1 MVFAAIVQFYFVGIG
16 LMVIGS
22 YLNIDSVAFFVIF
35 WANIATL
42 LFPEFHLDFLA
53 FLSVALYFVFYFS
66 GMQKDNK
73 ALEK

>member
-22 YLNIDSVAFFVIF
+22 YLNIDSVAFFGIF
-35 WANIATL
+35 WASIATL
-42 LFPEFHLDFLA
+42 LFPEFHLAFLA

-66 GMQKDNK
+66 SMQKDNK
-73 ALEK
+73 EIEK